1 MQTFNFPEYYYIS
14 AFDDLLPVVS
24 GGLPLF
30 LLADTVIV
38 LDVVLLLQGEGN
50 LLLVF

>member
-1 MQTFNFPEYYYIS
+1 MLTFNFPEYYYMS
-14 AFDDLLPVVS
+14 LFDYLLPVVR
-24 GGLPLF
+24 GGLPL
-30 LLADTVIV
+30 LLVADTVIV

>member
-1 MQTFNFPEYYYIS
+1 MLTFYFNEYYYMS
-14 AFDDLLPVVS
+14 LFDYLLPVVR

-38 LDVVLLLQGEGN
+38 LIVALLLQGEGN